1 MTSKA
6 APIHG
11 YPAESAAPARRT
23 FRERL
28 GPAARTLGSLIF
40 GLGVV
45 LLMFVIFTG
54 ASFVPGYFEPHVP
67 GLAGCAA
74 GLVVAAG
81 IVICHGRFS
90 LLVLLGSMLVIP
102 ASGTL
107 AQFVSEQQEGTW
119 EAAGALPNYFA
130 QENDIRLLR
139 HALIPAIYPEYGPG
153 GRGAP
158 LRFEAGYLIHARVH
172 ADPRLRGLIDA
183 LARYGWES
191 GRVYGLAVSESIDRE
206 ASIRLAVADL
216 CDAVEALYGP
226 DAAYRF
232 SQRAIEYGP
241 EPAWQAAY
249 TAETA
254 ARALRLD

>member
-6 APIHG
+6 EPIDAF
-11 YPAESAAPARRT
+11 PNVSAEVARRT
-23 FRERL
+23 IRERL
-28 GPAARTLGSLIF
+28 GSAVRTLGSLIF

-45 LLMFVIFTG
+45 LLMFVTFTG

-90 LLVLLGSMLVIP
+90 LLVLVGTLLLIP
-102 ASGTL
+102 AAGTL
-107 AQFVSEQQEGTW
+107 AQFVSEQREGTW
-119 EAAGALPNYFA
+119 EAAGALPNYLA
-130 QENDIRLLR
+130 QNNDIRLLR
-139 HALIPAIYPEYGPG
+139 RALIPAIYPEYGPSG
-153 GRGAP
+153 HGAP

-172 ADPRLRGLIDA
+172 ADPRLRDLIDA

-191 GRVYGLAVSESIDRE
+191 GRVYGLAVSDRIDRG
-206 ASIRLAVADL
+206 ATIRLAVADL

-226 DAAYRF
+226 DAAYQF

-249 TAETA
+249 TAEAA